1 MFDTLHPQDKEQR
14 GELIVNEYKVLVTG
28 SDSIG
33 YSFMKNIIE
42 LANKGAVLEEGK
54 VPALRFPH
62 QAWMYLNTEEL
73 MVNKPG
79 FQFQIMQEIFTKEQ
93 LDDMDWDTL
102 KATVKKKYGISGRD
116 RQLITLQYLKASGQ
130 TE

>member
-1 MFDTLHPQDKEQR
+1 M
-14 GELIVNEYKVLVTG
+14 NEYKVLVTG

-54 VPALRFPH
+54 VPALRFP
-62 QAWMYLNTEEL
+62 QSCWMYLQTKEL
-73 MVNKPG
+73 MENKPG

-116 RQLITLQYLKASGQ
+116 RTLLTNQYLKASGQ

>member
-1 MFDTLHPQDKEQR
+1 M
-14 GELIVNEYKVLVTG
+14 NEYKILVTG
-28 SDSIG
+28 NDGIG
-33 YSFMKNIIE
+33 YNFMKNIVE
-42 LANKGAVLEEGK
+42 LANMGAVIEDNK

-62 QAWMYLNTEEL
+62 SCWMYLQTKEL
-73 MVNKPG
+73 MENKPG

-116 RQLITLQYLKASGQ
+116 RNLLVTQYLKASGQ
-130 TE
+130 VE